1 MNDQLQPPGALPPPA
16 SAPLPGPDA
25 ATGQLLLPHG
35 LRGALAP
42 YPEWVLLTALALLL
56 AALIGTVVLL
66 WRWNKRR
73 RSMRPKPRLDPWDD
87 LLARIGSVVPEQPFT
102 KAVQAEYYS
111 SLSLM
116 LREGIERRCGLAA
129 MGRTYQELRGPLRAQ
144 SFLPKEQGEAILG
157 FLERADS
164 VKFAAAPS
172 SDEEAKAAVLQVSA
186 WITALRPQP
195 PTTKIQEASRAP
207 S

>member
-1 MNDQLQPPGALPPPA
+1 MNDQLPPPGALA
-16 SAPLPGPDA
+16 TPGATQLAMPDA
-25 ATGQLLLPHG
+25 ASGQLLLPHG

-42 YPEWVLLTALALLL
+42 YPEWVMLTAWALLV
-56 AALIGTVVLL
+56 AALIGSMVLL

-73 RSMRPKPRLDPWDD
+73 RSRRRKPNLDPWDD
-87 LLARIGSVVPEQPFT
+87 LLARLRAEVPAQPFT
-102 KAVQAEYYS
+102 KTAQAEYYS
-111 SLSLM
+111 RLSLM

-144 SFLPKEQGEAILG
+144 TFLPKEQVEAILS

-172 SDEEAKAAVLQVSA
+172 GDEEAKMAVVQVTA
-186 WITALRPQP
+186 WVTALRPQP
-195 PTTKIQEASRAP
+195 PTTKTQEASRAP